1 MKNARSTLFYVDD
14 PNGHLLVCSIEDK
27 MNHVEVNGN
36 PIGRGETVS
45 VDHVVATYTVTVRSL
60 SGVDKNDLKN
70 LIQTKY
76 EVTDI
81 DLVDD
86 TYFVRSSQVKDF
98 PNKAD
103 LANLADQVVSLNQS
117 KVASLIDSILKKTM
131 PEMGDSVHI
140 ERKNKTG
147 VVVAIF
153 PEKCK
158 FIVRTITGYDDVY
171 LNEEFKI
178 IPDIQ

>member
-1 MKNARSTLFYVDD
+1 
-14 PNGHLLVCSIEDK
+14 

-86 TYFVRSSQVKDF
+86 TYFVRGSKVKDF
-98 PNKAD
+98 PNDD
-103 LANLADQVVSLNQS
+103 LTNLADQVVNLNPSL
-117 KVASLIDSILKKTM
+117 VDSIVKTLKKTM
-131 PEMGDSVHI
+131 PGHGDSVHI
-140 ERKNKTG
+140 EKKNKTG
-147 VVVAIF
+147 IVVAVF
-153 PEKCK
+153 QEKYK
-158 FIVRTITGYDDVY
+158 FVVRTITGYEDVY
-171 LNEEFKI
+171 LNEEFTI

>member
-1 MKNARSTLFYVDD
+1 MK
-14 PNGHLLVCSIEDK
+14 
-27 MNHVEVNGN
+27 HVEVNGN
-36 PIGRGETVS
+36 PIGLGETVS

-60 SGVDKNDLKN
+60 RSVDKNDLKN

-86 TYFVRSSQVKDF
+86 TYFVRSSKVKDF
-98 PNKAD
+98 SDD
-103 LANLADQVVSLNQS
+103 LNNLADQVISLNPS
-117 KVASLIDSILKKTM
+117 VVESLVETLKKTM

-140 ERKNKTG
+140 EKKNKTG
-147 VVVAIF
+147 MVVAVF
-153 PEKCK
+153 QEKYK
-158 FIVRTITGYDDVY
+158 FVVRTITGYEDVY
-171 LNEEFKI
+171 LNEEFTI